1 MISSRI
7 WKKVSQLYDQ
17 LFPNLGEDPAV
28 LRRQFPAGCPAE
40 VISCRNGMQQCG
52 KSFQNEKNVYNN
64 KK

>member
-1 MISSRI
+1 
-7 WKKVSQLYDQ
+7 
-17 LFPNLGEDPAV
+17 LGEDPAV
-28 LRRQFPAGCPAE
+28 LRRQFPAGCPAEAVPAGCPAE